1 MAKPGKGTK
10 KDKSLKRDY
19 KQAPKKEGKSTAVV
33 FIKTPIFLFNKSLDC
48 I

>member
-1 MAKPGKGTK
+1 MFVKERRPIAGYEEIY
-10 KDKSLKRDY
+10 DKLV
-19 KQAPKKEGKSTAVV
+19 AKKEGKSTAVV

>member
-19 KQAPKKEGKSTAVV
+19 KQAPKKEGKSTS
-33 FIKTPIFLFNKSLDC
+33 KKNSRSKWN
-48 I
+48 